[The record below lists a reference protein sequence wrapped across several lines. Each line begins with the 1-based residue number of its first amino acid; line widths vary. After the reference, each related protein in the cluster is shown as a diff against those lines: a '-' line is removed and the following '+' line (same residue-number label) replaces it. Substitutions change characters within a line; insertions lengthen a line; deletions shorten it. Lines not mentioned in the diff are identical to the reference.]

1 MSALQQQQPQQSTSA
16 IEQQSSSSD
25 QQQLQQQ
32 QQQYASMM
40 AAQQAQ
46 AQMQMQATA
55 PMVESGSGGPPPLSA
70 LQQQQLQQLQFQQM
84 QWQYLQQMQMQ
95 QHYLQQQ
102 QQQQQAQGATFNP
115 ADGGVAQSTGA
126 SRYRS
131 AYQSYGNYPSDDQQQ
146 QQPQQQMVQ
155 LDSSGNP
162 LGGTL
167 PPLPDNRLSSEQRG
181 DGLTTQHSGSGSV
194 RARKSHE
201 PSVDPNAWNSSI
213 AYPSKSNPDRYLAHR
228 SFFSDIPPVVKSVL
242 GSSHAALS

>member
-1 MSALQQQQPQQSTSA
+1 MSAVQQQQQSTSA
-16 IEQQSSSSD
+16 TEQQSPSTD

-32 QQQYASMM
+32 QQQYAAMM

-46 AQMQMQATA
+46 AQMQATA
-55 PMVESGSGGPPPLSA
+55 PMVESDGGGPPPLSS

-95 QHYLQQQ
+95 QHYLQQQQ

-131 AYQSYGNYPSDDQQQ
+131 AYQSYGDYPSDDQQQ
-146 QQPQQQMVQ
+146 QQQMVQ

-167 PPLPDNRLSSEQRG
+167 PPLADNRLSSEQRG
-181 DGLTTQHSGSGSV
+181 DGLTAQQSGSGSV
-194 RARKSHE
+194 RARKSHHE

-242 GSSHAALS
+242 GPR

>member
-1 MSALQQQQPQQSTSA
+1 MSALQQQQQQSTSA
-16 IEQQSSSSD
+16 TEQQSPSSD

-32 QQQYASMM
+32 QQQYAAMM

-46 AQMQMQATA
+46 AQMQATA
-55 PMVESGSGGPPPLSA
+55 PMGESGGGGPPPLSA

-146 QQPQQQMVQ
+146 QQQMVQ

-167 PPLPDNRLSSEQRG
+167 PPLADNRLSSEQRG
-181 DGLTTQHSGSGSV
+181 DGLTAQQSGSGSV
-194 RARKSHE
+194 RARKSHHE

-242 GSSHAALS
+242 GSHSQTALS